1 MNKYILLNIRR
12 FVLFVLIIKYLA
24 LFSTTGMD
32 QLEEGEEI
40 VEQKISKTT
49 GEPTI
54 VKYKKGKMLG
64 KGILSKK
71 FRWICEML

>member
-1 MNKYILLNIRR
+1 ME
-12 FVLFVLIIKYLA
+12 
-24 LFSTTGMD
+24 

-49 GEPTI
+49 GEPTV

-64 KGILSKK
+64 KGTFWKE
-71 FRWICEML
+71 FRWIREML